1 MISHAQIKHDDLIK
15 SKSESKIK
23 LANIVL
29 IMVTVICLCLV
40 IVVTVSAISGVDID
54 SMTTIEFGDETEAT
68 QIDQDDMD
76 VIDSDEYLFE
86 FKNIDNNENSE
97 FIKNYGG

>member
-1 MISHAQIKHDDLIK
+1 MISQLRMNTDNIVK
-15 SKSESKIK
+15 SKSESKVK

-29 IMVTVICLCLV
+29 IIVTVLCLCLV
-40 IVVTVSAISGVDID
+40 IVVTVSAISGINVD
-54 SMTTIEFGDETEAT
+54 SMTTIEFGDETANE
-68 QIDQDDMD
+68 IDRDDMD

-86 FKNIDNNENSE
+86 FRNIDNTENSE